1 MVGGGGGSSTV
12 EDRGSGANANLS
24 ESERVRDVGEQANKQ
39 RVEVLTQQHW
49 RRRVDHIHR
58 LHVTVGAGGVAASM
72 NSFNF
77 SWGFG
82 MR

>member
-1 MVGGGGGSSTV
+1 MRRNRSQALLEGVR
-12 EDRGSGANANLS
+12 DAGSGGRGL
-24 ESERVRDVGEQANKQ
+24 EQ

-82 MR
+82 EMR